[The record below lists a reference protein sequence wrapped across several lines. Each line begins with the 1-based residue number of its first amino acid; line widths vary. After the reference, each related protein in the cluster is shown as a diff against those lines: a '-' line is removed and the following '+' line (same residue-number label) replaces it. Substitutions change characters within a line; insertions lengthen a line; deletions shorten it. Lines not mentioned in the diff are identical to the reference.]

1 MVDSSKE
8 GDNAHYRLRGISPRL
23 ISNKKSYDNPASAS
37 DTQFLSQVLL
47 SWSNSP
53 DVRPYDKTLKANHKG
68 E

>member
-1 MVDSSKE
+1 MRIIAFEEFRFVSYIKQ
-8 GDNAHYRLRGISPRL
+8 
-23 ISNKKSYDNPASAS
+23 KSYDNPASAS